1 MAFIEIEHLSHVY
14 HAGEEG
20 ERRALDDVSL
30 AIERGEFV
38 AVLGSN
44 GSGKSTLAKHLNALL
59 LPTEGACRVD
69 GIDTREEAEVW
80 RIRQK
85 VGMVFQN
92 PDNQLIA
99 AVVEDDVAFGP
110 ENLGV
115 PSAEIRQRVDEAL
128 AAVNMTPFRSY
139 APHLLS
145 GGQKQRVAIA
155 GTLAMQTE
163 AIVFDEATA
172 MLDPEGRADILSVVR
187 RLHEEQGITVVY
199 ITHFMEEA
207 AAADRVVVHDQGH
220 VVMDAPPRAVFSHA
234 DELRALGLEV
244 PLAVE
249 LRDRLRAAGIAL
261 PADLLTEA
269 ELVAALGRAAGDA
282 AAVPGRKAA
291 HARQAGA
298 SGSAASPAEGIPG
311 ENDAHQ
317 QAVPSRAAEKGG
329 EALGH

>member
-20 ERRALDDVSL
+20 EHRALDDVSF
-30 AIERGEFV
+30 AVERGEFV

-69 GIDTREEAEVW
+69 GLDTREEAEVW

-115 PSAEIRQRVDEAL
+115 PSAEIRRRVDAAL

-145 GGQKQRVAIA
+145 GGQ
-155 GTLAMQTE
+155 
-163 AIVFDEATA
+163 ATA

-187 RLHEEQGITVVY
+187 RLHEERGITVVY

-207 AAADRVVVHDQGH
+207 AAADRVLVLDHGH
-220 VVMDAPPRAVFSHA
+220 VVMDAPPRAVFSRA

-249 LRDRLRAAGIAL
+249 LRDRLRAAGVAL

-269 ELVAALGRAAGDA
+269 ELVAALGRAAE
-282 AAVPGRKAA
+282 R
-291 HARQAGA
+291 
-298 SGSAASPAEGIPG
+298 
-311 ENDAHQ
+311 
-317 QAVPSRAAEKGG
+317 GG
-329 EALGH
+329 EAVGHRA